1 MTFQDY
7 VDSFWSS
14 LELDL
19 GHLTEDARRGARA
32 AYRSYS
38 HARSTTEAF
47 ERLLSQ
53 PVRASRDA
61 APAEGRFPL
70 VIYACGFGGKPP
82 AHSVTCEYLA
92 SHGYVVAC
100 SASEGATALGMTFD
114 ADGMEAQAR
123 DLEFTLAFLETSAQ
137 VEGGKVGVVGVSFGS
152 QAALILAMRRPDVAA
167 VASLDGSLGFR
178 HCLTFFKESPS
189 FSPVRMRVPL
199 LHMNTVEDSYND
211 LSVFDSLVFCD
222 RLLLTF
228 RGIQHEDFFPVRL
241 IASVTQGPPPQRVRI
256 GYQAVC
262 RRVRSFL
269 DSHLKGD
276 LAAASALLRP
286 PEAGG
291 LPADLFS
298 IRHNPIVDPP
308 PTEEEF
314 ASRLLTSGGAYQSA
328 PVFHAALKRFHGQA
342 FVRES
347 ILIVIGGRL
356 MSQKRANE
364 AIKVYEMAVAA
375 YPLSSGAFEHL
386 AHACKAAG
394 DIERALA
401 NHRKSLELDPRNASA
416 AEAIEELR
424 KGTK

>member
-100 SASEGATALGMTFD
+100 SASEGATSLGMTFD
-114 ADGMEAQAR
+114 AEGMDAQAR
-123 DLEFTLAFLETSAQ
+123 DMEFS
-137 VEGGKVGVVGVSFGS
+137 VGALREFPGIDPEKLGFVGVSFGS
-152 QAALILAMRRPDVAA
+152 HAALLLGMRRPDVTA
-167 VASLDGSLGFR
+167 VASLDGSIGFW
-178 HCLTFFKESPS
+178 HCLPFLETAPS
-189 FSPVRMRVPL
+189 FAAARMRVPL
-199 LHMNTVEDSYND
+199 LHMNTVEDPYND
-211 LSVFDSLVFCD
+211 PSVFDSLVFCE

-228 RGIQHEDFFPVRL
+228 RGIHHEDFFPVGI
-241 IASVTQGPPPQRVRI
+241 IASTTKGPPPQRSRV
-256 GYQAVC
+256 GYEAVC
-262 RRVRSFL
+262 RRLLTFFEA
-269 DSHLKGD
+269 HLKGD
-276 LAAASALLRP
+276 RAAVAALVRP
-286 PEAGG
+286 AEADGW
-291 LPADLFS
+291 PADLFS
-298 IRHNPIVDPP
+298 VRHLPLTDPP
-308 PTEEEF
+308 PREEEF
-314 ASRLLTSGGAYQSA
+314 AGLLLTDGGADRSVPLFQ
-328 PVFHAALKRFHGQA
+328 AALKRFAGRS

-347 ILIVIGGRL
+347 IFSTVGTRL
-356 MSQKRANE
+356 MERKRYGD
-364 AIKVYEMAVAA
+364 AIKVYEMSVAA
-375 YPLSSGAFEHL
+375 YPRSSAAFEAL
-386 AHACKAAG
+386 ADACRASG
-394 DIERALA
+394 DTERAPA
-401 NHRKSLELDPRNASA
+401 SYRKSLELEPRNASA
-416 AEAIEELR
+416 VEAIRGLVPGA
-424 KGTK
+424 K